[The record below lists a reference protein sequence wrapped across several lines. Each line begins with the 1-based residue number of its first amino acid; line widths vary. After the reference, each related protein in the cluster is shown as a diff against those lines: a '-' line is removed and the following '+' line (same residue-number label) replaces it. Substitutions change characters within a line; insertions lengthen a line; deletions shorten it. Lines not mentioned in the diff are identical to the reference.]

1 MKIVLDAFGGDYAP
15 DEMVLGAVKALQA
28 NEKLQIVLVGD
39 KDAIS
44 ALMQK
49 YIFVSDRLEIVHAP
63 DVISTEENPVMAVKT
78 KRTSSLVVSFD
89 FLKKNEDACALVT
102 AGSTGATLVAAI
114 SKLGKMKSV
123 SKPALAP
130 MLPSVNDKGVLLLDS
145 GANADCKPDDLLN
158 FALMGNEYMK
168 ALGVNKPKV
177 GLLNISTSEDSGN
190 EVAVETY
197 RLLKKSNIN
206 FIGNIESRD
215 VLKGMVDIVVT
226 DGYTGNIFLKSIEGT
241 AEVLFEEIKCLSNKN
256 IKTKIA
262 SGLLKRDWQKLQEK
276 YHYKHLGGAPLLGV
290 NKIVLKC
297 HGNSKAETI
306 ALTIEKA
313 WSLATNNLIKKVK
326 KVVANEK

>member
-15 DEMVLGAVKALQA
+15 DEIVLGAVKALQA

-44 ALMQK
+44 ALLQK
-49 YIFVSDRLEIVHAP
+49 YVFVSDRLEIVHAP
-63 DVISTEENPVMAVKT
+63 DVISTDENPMLAIKT
-78 KRTSSLVVSFD
+78 KNTSSLVVSFD
-89 FLKKNEDACALVT
+89 FLKKNDDAVALVT
-102 AGSTGATLVAAI
+102 AGSTGATLAAAI
-114 SKLGKMKSV
+114 SKLGKLKSV

-130 MLPSVNDKGVLLLDS
+130 LLPSVNDKGVLLLDS
-145 GANADCKPDDLLN
+145 GANADCKPENLLD

-168 ALGVNKPKV
+168 ALGVKKPKI
-177 GLLNISTSEDSGN
+177 GLLNMTASEDGGT
-190 EVAVETY
+190 EVAIETY
-197 RLLKKSNIN
+197 RLLKKSDLN

-215 VLKGMVDIVVT
+215 VLKGMVDVVVA

-241 AEVLFEEIKCLSNKN
+241 AEVLFEEIKNLSNKN
-256 IKTKIA
+256 IKTKIGT
-262 SGLLKRDWQKLQEK
+262 GLLKRDWQNIQEK
-276 YHYKHLGGAPLLGV
+276 YHYKHFGGAPLLGV

-297 HGNSKAETI
+297 HGNSRADTI